1 MLHIGATTWYLTI
14 VPRTSA
20 TRCAARGVI
29 RGLTAGQCAGFES
42 PVNVTIPATITS
54 NASNFA
60 APCAPTGQATRGRQ
74 RNCDGRSPTGTARP
88 APSQPGTVR
97 YGTIRDMST
106 APRLAAAKRD
116 WGHDETGC
124 TVLHID
130 MDAFYASLEVARH
143 PELKGK
149 PVIIGTGTRSV
160 VSAASYEARRY
171 GVNSAMASARARQ
184 LCPDGVFLP
193 VDMHYYRMMS
203 RRIVEEVF
211 SQVTDRFEQ
220 VSVDEAYMDV
230 SGALLAWQRPT
241 RIGAWIRQEVASRF
255 HVTCSV
261 GVAANKLVAKMAST
275 NAKPDGMLLI
285 PVARHA
291 EFVQMMPLR
300 GIPGIGPSLERR
312 LAEWGV
318 KTVADLAKMSEQT
331 LATAI
336 GSQTMAHGLY
346 MAARG
351 MDERA
356 VTPYTPEKSIGS
368 ESTFPEDTRD
378 MRRVCDLLR
387 RCCDE
392 VASSLRRRGLVAR
405 TVTVKLRFADLSY
418 KSMSHTM
425 ERAEDTAAALYP
437 QSVEL
442 LCRMLGIESG
452 VAAMRS
458 PGTPLPRDIRLA
470 GMSAS
475 GLARSA
481 GSTVQPT
488 LDDVLEET
496 EAQSAGTVT
505 RSARQ
510 RDAEQALDA
519 IRRKYGKG
527 AASLGL

>member
-1 MLHIGATTWYLTI
+1 
-14 VPRTSA
+14 
-20 TRCAARGVI
+20 
-29 RGLTAGQCAGFES
+29 
-42 PVNVTIPATITS
+42 
-54 NASNFA
+54 
-60 APCAPTGQATRGRQ
+60 
-74 RNCDGRSPTGTARP
+74 
-88 APSQPGTVR
+88 
-97 YGTIRDMST
+97 MST

-203 RRIVEEVF
+203 RRIIEEVF

-442 LCRMLGIESG
+442 LCRMLGIEGG

-475 GLARSA
+475 GLTRSA

-496 EAQSAGTVT
+496 EDVGDWTKVRTSNGFIGYIRNKYLGQKGEETTESNYTEPEYTNISKDYTINMAWHQVT
-505 RSARQ
+505 NG
-510 RDAEQALDA
+510 DANSKVLETIANT
-519 IRRKYGKG
+519 KG
-527 AASLGL
+527 LTTISPTWFFLKDDDGNIDSLASQTYVNYCHQNNIEEIGRASCRERV

>member
-1 MLHIGATTWYLTI
+1 MASYHRPPDFSNTVCRTRRHTGPDGGSTRRIRVARERDD
-14 VPRTSA
+14 PRDDQQ
-20 TRCAARGVI
+20 RD
-29 RGLTAGQCAGFES
+29 
-42 PVNVTIPATITS
+42 
-54 NASNFA
+54 ASNFA

-74 RNCDGRSPTGTARP
+74 RDCDGRSPTGTARP
-88 APSQPGTVR
+88 APSRPGPVR

-116 WGHDETGC
+116 WGHDETDC

-285 PVARHA
+285 DR
-291 EFVQMMPLR
+291 
-300 GIPGIGPSLERR
+300 
-312 LAEWGV
+312 
-318 KTVADLAKMSEQT
+318 
-331 LATAI
+331 
-336 GSQTMAHGLY
+336 
-346 MAARG
+346 
-351 MDERA
+351 
-356 VTPYTPEKSIGS
+356 KS
-368 ESTFPEDTRD
+368 
-378 MRRVCDLLR
+378 V
-387 RCCDE
+387 
-392 VASSLRRRGLVAR
+392 V
-405 TVTVKLRFADLSY
+405 
-418 KSMSHTM
+418 
-425 ERAEDTAAALYP
+425 
-437 QSVEL
+437 
-442 LCRMLGIESG
+442 
-452 VAAMRS
+452 
-458 PGTPLPRDIRLA
+458 
-470 GMSAS
+470 
-475 GLARSA
+475 
-481 GSTVQPT
+481 
-488 LDDVLEET
+488 
-496 EAQSAGTVT
+496 
-505 RSARQ
+505 
-510 RDAEQALDA
+510 
-519 IRRKYGKG
+519 
-527 AASLGL
+527 